1 MAPGPFREP
10 LDNRRPMMKAKT
22 FVLSVLVPLLTLIA
36 ALVLIVGCTTLPNK
50 EQRQGCQ
57 HPKVLAFTASWCGP
71 CQRAKPALI
80 QIQAAGVDVEII
92 DIDAQPEL
100 AKQYGVTSVPTF
112 FVYQCGKP
120 AVRTQDISVVV
131 SLTRFGCR

>member
-1 MAPGPFREP
+1 M
-10 LDNRRPMMKAKT
+10 
-22 FVLSVLVPLLTLIA
+22 
-36 ALVLIVGCTTLPNK
+36 
-50 EQRQGCQ
+50 
-57 HPKVLAFTASWCGP
+57 
-71 CQRAKPALI
+71 
-80 QIQAAGVDVEII
+80 DVEII

-112 FVYQCGKP
+112 FVYLCGKT

>member
-1 MAPGPFREP
+1 
-10 LDNRRPMMKAKT
+10 MMKSKT
-22 FVLSVLVPLLTLIA
+22 FLLSVVLLALIA
-36 ALVLIVGCTTLPNK
+36 GCETPLPP
-50 EQRQGCQ
+50 EQGHQGGCQ
-57 HPKVLAFTASWCGP
+57 RPKVLAFTASWCEP

-92 DIDAQPEL
+92 DIDERPEL

-112 FVYQCGKP
+112 FVYVCGKT

>member
-1 MAPGPFREP
+1 
-10 LDNRRPMMKAKT
+10 MKAKT
-22 FVLSVLVPLLTLIA
+22 LLLSVVLPLSALISL
-36 ALVLIVGCTTLPNK
+36 LVLIAGCATLPK
-50 EQRQGCQ
+50 QEQRQGCQ
-57 HPKVLAFTASWCGP
+57 RPKVLAFTASWCTP

-92 DIDAQPEL
+92 DIDAQPAL

-112 FVYQCGKP
+112 FVYVCGKK

>member
-1 MAPGPFREP
+1 
-10 LDNRRPMMKAKT
+10 MKTKT
-22 FVLSVLVPLLTLIA
+22 FVLSVLIPLLALIVLMTLIA
-36 ALVLIVGCTTLPNK
+36 GCKTPP
-50 EQRQGCQ
+50 EQRHQDGCQ
-57 HPKVLAFTASWCGP
+57 RPRVLAFTASWCTP

-80 QIQAAGVDVEII
+80 QIRAAGAEVEII
-92 DIDAQPEL
+92 DIDEHAEL

-112 FVYQCGKP
+112 FVYVCGKT

>member
-1 MAPGPFREP
+1 
-10 LDNRRPMMKAKT
+10 MKAKT
-22 FVLSVLVPLLTLIA
+22 FTLSVLIPLLALIVLLALIA
-36 ALVLIVGCTTLPNK
+36 GCKTPQ
-50 EQRQGCQ
+50 EQRHQDGCQ
-57 HPKVLAFTASWCGP
+57 RPRLLAFTASWCTP

-80 QIQAAGVDVEII
+80 QIRAAGAEVEII
-92 DIDAQPEL
+92 DIDEHAEL

-112 FVYQCGKP
+112 FVYVCGKT